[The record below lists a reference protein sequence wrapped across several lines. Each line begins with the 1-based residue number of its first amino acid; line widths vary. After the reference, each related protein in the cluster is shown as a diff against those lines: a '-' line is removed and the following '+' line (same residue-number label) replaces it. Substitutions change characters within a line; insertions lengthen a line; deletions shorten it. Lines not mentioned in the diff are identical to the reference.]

1 MIPYLAGMN
10 RLTYIS
16 SFGRSTSLKDIRE
29 IGRISEVNNARDNLT
44 GVLLCFRGVF
54 YQIIEGEEEEINRC
68 FDRIKADPRH
78 DDIFILNI
86 EKEIP
91 SRMYEEWKMKTVF
104 LDDQKFPLIMPIRNL
119 LDSLAKTHSILKQ
132 YVPKEILEG
141 IQRGSE
147 PQNWGFRREEYVI
160 MFSDLL
166 CFTTITE
173 KIDLPGMQE
182 LLDTFFEIASKIIAE
197 SGGMIAKLTGDG
209 FMAYYPVT
217 IANLALRAGTDIIK
231 ALRQQRQQS
240 SSPFIQL
247 AYCGIGISAGTVV
260 QGNVGS
266 ARRQDYTLLGDVVN
280 SASRLE
286 SYTRETG
293 HAILFDQGLY
303 QYLTPEKELPIL
315 DLGQHM
321 LKGKTKKSQIY
332 TVDDPATVFDKTT
345 AEIADAIGAIQ
356 L

>member
-1 MIPYLAGMN
+1 MN

-16 SFGRSTSLKDIRE
+16 SFSKSTSLKDIRE

-54 YQIIEGEEEEINRC
+54 YQIIEGEERDIDRC
-68 FDRIKADPRH
+68 FERIKADPRH

-86 EKEIP
+86 EKNI
-91 SRMYEEWKMKTVF
+91 SHRMYVEWKMKTVF
-104 LDDQKFPLIMPIRNL
+104 LDDQKYPLIMPIRNL
-119 LDSLAKTHSILKQ
+119 LDSLTKTHQILTQ
-132 YVPKEILEG
+132 YVPKEILKG
-141 IQRGSE
+141 IQSGSE
-147 PQNWGFRREEYVI
+147 PQTWGFKREDLVV

-182 LLDTFFEIASKIIAE
+182 LLYTYFEIASKNIQD
-197 SGGMIAKLTGDG
+197 SGGSIGKLTGDG
-209 FMAYYPVT
+209 FMAYYP
-217 IANLALRAGTDIIK
+217 IEKANAALQAGAGIIK
-231 ALRQQRQQS
+231 ALGMQRKQS
-240 SSPFIQL
+240 GSPFVKL

-266 ARRQDYTLLGDVVN
+266 TKRQDYTLLGDVVN

-293 HAILFDQGLY
+293 HALLFDQGLHK
-303 QYLTPEKELPIL
+303 YLRQEDQFNIL
-315 DLGQHM
+315 DLGEHM

-332 TVDDPATVFDKTT
+332 TLDDPELLFDKST
-345 AEIADAIGAIQ
+345 AEIATAIGDIQ
-356 L
+356 M